1 MPKGMSDIPTQI
13 YGSADFQSVI
23 KQLCWDFADIFC
35 REVKSEPARVE
46 PLKVDIDWD
55 KWRIPKNGGP
65 PRPQSTEK
73 MEKTWSQIERM
84 LELDLIDVHLV
95 RKPTGKWRFCIDF
108 RTINDL
114 CGNIG
119 WPIPNIATLERI
131 GSKKP
136 KVFAKFDMTSGY
148 FQMAFDPS
156 IRDAT
161 SIIYPGGVYR
171 WKRTPM
177 GWKSAGAH
185 FQQQLAG
192 VLNGLLYKVC
202 ELYMDDILPFAESE
216 EMLQRLHRLFTPTNA
231 LSG

>member
-1 MPKGMSDIPTQI
+1 
-13 YGSADFQSVI
+13 
-23 KQLCWDFADIFC
+23 
-35 REVKSEPARVE
+35 
-46 PLKVDIDWD
+46 
-55 KWRIPKNGGP
+55 
-65 PRPQSTEK
+65 
-73 MEKTWSQIERM
+73 MEETRSQIERM
-84 LELDLIDVHLV
+84 LELDPIEPSKSPYYSHVHLV

-119 WPIPNIATLERI
+119 WPIPNIAQTLERI

-161 SIIYPGGVYR
+161 SFIYPGGVYR
-171 WKRTPM
+171 WKRIPM

-192 VLNGLLYKVC
+192 VLNGLLYKEC

-216 EMLQRLHRLFTPTNA
+216 EEMLQRLHHLFTRFRKNNVPLNPEKCA
-231 LSG
+231 IGMDRVVYVGHLIDSEGKLEQSWSFHSNKVG